1 MREKKRGE
9 KRRMEKGNKK
19 KEQVKIG
26 NTGNKRTKSKKGKI
40 FLLQIEFIK
49 ERFLKNKENTLS
61 TKKK

>member
-26 NTGNKRTKSKKGKI
+26 NTDKKRTKSKKGKI

-49 ERFLKNKENTLS
+49 ERF
-61 TKKK
+61 

>member
-1 MREKKRGE
+1 MREKKKGE

-26 NTGNKRTKSKKGKI
+26 NTGKKRTKSKKGKI

>member
-1 MREKKRGE
+1 
-9 KRRMEKGNKK
+9 MEKGNKK